1 MGRIG
6 RHIKILRQQGV
17 RALLRLLLTRSLD
30 RLNADNNGN
39 PAANG
44 EFALLRACL
53 RPSMVVVDV
62 GANLGA
68 WTAQALSIQ
77 PTLKIY
83 AFEPVSHLFQALHQR
98 FAEDKRVICLHT
110 ALADQPGESEIFIDG
125 FYSGSNSL
133 FCRPVFSEVI
143 HEKIPLTTGDAFVA
157 ENSLEAID
165 FLKLDVEGAEM
176 KVLQGFRQTFAHR
189 KISVCQVEYGG
200 TYIDA
205 GVYLRDV
212 FAFAHQV
219 GYGVAK
225 LLPRGLRLL
234 DRYDQ
239 VLESFKYSNYLLYRD
254 IDVLPQKFQYKQSV
268 KLGQT

>member
-1 MGRIG
+1 M
-6 RHIKILRQQGV
+6 
-17 RALLRLLLTRSLD
+17 LRLLLTLSLD

-39 PAANG
+39 PATNG
-44 EFALLRACL
+44 EFALLRAYL
-53 RPSMVVVDV
+53 RPSMVVLDG

-77 PTLKIY
+77 PTLRIF
-83 AFEPVSHLFQALHQR
+83 AFEPVSHLFQALYQR
-98 FAEDKRVICLHT
+98 FAEDTRVICLHT

-125 FYSGSNSL
+125 YYSGSNSL
-133 FCRPVFSEVI
+133 FCRPIFSKCI
-143 HEKIPLTTGDAFVA
+143 HETIPLTTGDAFVA
-157 ENSLEAID
+157 ENFLEVID

-176 KVLQGFRQTFAHR
+176 KVLQGFRQTFDHR
-189 KISVCQVEYGG
+189 KIRVCQVEYGG

-234 DRYDQ
+234 GRYDQ
-239 VLESFKYSNYLLYRD
+239 GLESFKYSNYLLYRD
-254 IDVLPQKFQYKQSV
+254 TDGLPQKF
-268 KLGQT
+268 